1 MHPIRR
7 TEREKGR
14 VKSLRPLF
22 RYLFRYR
29 LLVLGAAVS
38 LVISSGAVLG
48 LGQGLRFLIDQGF
61 GVGDAP
67 LLNQAFGMLL
77 GIAVILAAASYARF
91 FFVTQLG
98 ERVVADIRR
107 NVYRHLLELSPAFY
121 EHAGAGEIVSRMT
134 TDTTLLQFVMG
145 SSLAIAARN
154 ILLLIGGVTMLVLTS
169 AKLAVS
175 IAIAVPI
182 VVLPVLFLGG
192 KVRKLS
198 RASQNRVAEIAGTVE
213 ETVNAIKTVQAFGRE
228 DYENGRFGERV
239 QTAFLAAMQRVR
251 LRALLT
257 ALVILLAF
265 GSVSFVLWT
274 GGHDVLRGEMSFGEL
289 SAFLFYSL
297 LVAGAFGA
305 LSEVAGDLQRA
316 GGAAERLM
324 ELMQVHAAVTSPARP
339 VVLPRTVKGALSFK
353 NVSFA
358 YPGRPEIEV
367 LKAISFSVRAG
378 ETVALVGPSGAGKS
392 TIFQLLLRFYDA
404 GKGVITLD
412 KVAIEKLDLQVLR
425 RQFALVSQEPVIFTG
440 TARENIRYGNLAAS
454 DKEVLEAARAARA
467 DEFIAALPQ
476 GYDTP
481 LGEKGVML
489 SGGQRQRIAIAR
501 AVLKNP
507 KVLLLDEATSSLDAE
522 NEKLVQ
528 AALETLMRG
537 RTTLVIAH
545 RLATV
550 LNADRILVLNQG
562 GIEAEGTHKELL
574 SKSALYARLAA
585 MQFGIS

>member
-1 MHPIRR
+1 M
-7 TEREKGR
+7 ELEKGR
-14 VKSLRPLF
+14 IQSLRPLF

-29 LLVLGAAVS
+29 MPVVGACVA

-48 LGQGLRFLIDQGF
+48 LGQGIHFLVDSGF
-61 GVGDAP
+61 GSGETRF
-67 LLNQAFGMLL
+67 LNQAFLFLL
-77 GIAVILAAASYARF
+77 GIAVVLAAASYARF
-91 FFVTQLG
+91 YFVTQLG
-98 ERVVADIRR
+98 ERVAADIRR
-107 NVYRHLLELSPAFY
+107 DVYRHLMRLSPQFY
-121 EHAGAGEIVSRMT
+121 ETSSTGEIISRMT
-134 TDTTLLQFVMG
+134 ADTTLLQFVMG

-154 ILLLIGGVTMLVLTS
+154 VLLLIGGIAMLVLTS
-169 AKLAVS
+169 AKLAVT
-175 IAIAVPI
+175 IAVAVPVVVFPI
-182 VVLPVLFLGG
+182 LFLGG
-192 KVRKLS
+192 KVRRLS
-198 RASQNRVAEIAGTVE
+198 RVAQKRVAEIAGSVE

-228 DYENGRFGERV
+228 EYEYQRFSSRV
-239 QTAFLAAMQRVR
+239 KDAYLAAMERVR

-265 GSVSFVLWT
+265 GAVSFVLWT

-324 ELMQVHAAVTSPARP
+324 ELMQAVPAVMPPARP
-339 VVLPRTVKGALSFK
+339 VPLPHKAKGAIAFEK
-353 NVSFA
+353 VSFA
-358 YPGRPEIEV
+358 YPGRPESTVLREV
-367 LKAISFSVRAG
+367 SFKVKAG

-392 TIFQLLLRFYDA
+392 TIFQLLLRFYDVNE
-404 GKGVITLD
+404 GKITLD
-412 KVAIEKLDLQVLR
+412 GVAVDALDIQSLR
-425 RQFALVSQEPVIFTG
+425 RHYALVSQEPVIFSG
-440 TARENIRYGNLAAS
+440 TACDNIRYGNIEASNEEIMAAA
-454 DKEVLEAARAARA
+454 KAARA
-467 DEFIAALPQ
+467 DDFILALPQ

-507 KVLLLDEATSSLDAE
+507 KVLLLDEATNALDAE

-550 LNADRILVLNQG
+550 LGADRILVFNQG
-562 GIEAEGTHKELL
+562 AIEAEGTHKQLMRQG
-574 SKSALYARLAA
+574 ALYSRLAA
-585 MQFGIS
+585 MQFEEE